1 MSDQTIILIILGI
14 AVAVFVWNRLPVG
27 IVALGVALS
36 LWATDVV
43 TLEEALS
50 GFSTPTVILIA
61 ALFVV
66 AEGLDAAGV
75 TTWAGQF
82 VIRHAGGSRMKLIIL
97 MMVAVAVLSALI
109 TPNGA
114 VAALYPMVVV
124 LAVRF
129 SESPSRLLMPAAFA
143 AHSGALLVLTGS
155 PVSLL
160 VSAAADDAGAGR
172 VGYFEVA
179 LVGLPLLAG
188 TILVTLLAGQRLL
201 PLRSPRAFSRDL
213 STLSATLRGH
223 YLPED
228 DLARLTVNS
237 ESPLIGLLPDK
248 LVGSGFPDVHVI
260 SVKDRSGVPIADS
273 AVDEGARLLVRG
285 SREEIDRFAS
295 ENGLEEAR
303 QADRVSESSLITR
316 ELGVAE
322 IIVSPRSDYIGDR
335 VFPGMVTDSGQ
346 LVMLA
351 AQRYGTDLGVSEV
364 TLKPGD
370 SLLLHGRW
378 DALDELT
385 NDPNV
390 VVVDSPDAIR
400 RQAVPLGP
408 KAIPALAV
416 LAVMVVLLATG
427 IVPAAV
433 ATLLAAIAMVV
444 LRVVTVEQAHRAMS
458 WTVLI
463 LIGAMIPLSAA
474 ITDSGAAETLA
485 TNLLDAVGGS
495 GPVLII
501 TGIFVVTAVLGQL
514 ISNTATALVLIPI
527 VVSVAA
533 EGDYSTMT
541 LLMSL
546 NVAAHAALL
555 TPIATPANLM
565 VMGPGGYRFGD
576 YWKFGL
582 PVMAVYYLVAVFLVP
597 LIWGW

>member
-50 GFSTPTVILIA
+50 GFSSPTVILIA

-82 VIRHAGGSRMKLIIL
+82 VIRQAGGSRMKLIIL

-322 IIVSPRSDYIGDR
+322 LIVSPRSDYIGDR

>member
-1 MSDQTIILIILGI
+1 MTDQTLILITLGV

-27 IVALGVALS
+27 IVALGVALA
-36 LWATDVV
+36 LWATGVV
-43 TLEEALS
+43 TLEDALA
-50 GFSTPTVILIA
+50 GFSSPTVILIA

-82 VIRHAGGSRMKLIIL
+82 VVRHAGGSRVKLIVLVMI
-97 MMVAVAVLSALI
+97 AVAVLSALI

-155 PVSLL
+155 PVTLL
-160 VSAAADDAGAGR
+160 VFAAANDAGAGR
-172 VGYFEVA
+172 IGYFEVA
-179 LVGLPLLAG
+179 LVGIPLLTG
-188 TILVTLLAGQRLL
+188 TILVTLLLGQRLL
-201 PLRSPRAFSRDL
+201 PLRAPRALSRDL
-213 STLSATLRGH
+213 STLPAALRDQ
-223 YLPED
+223 YLPKDE
-228 DLARLTVNS
+228 LVRLSVTPD
-237 ESPLIGLLPDK
+237 SPFAGMP
-248 LVGSGFPDVHVI
+248 SGRLGDSRFPNVHVI
-260 SVKDRSGVPIADS
+260 SVKDRNGIPLADT
-273 AVDEGARLLVRG
+273 VVTDGARLLVRG
-285 SREEIDRFAS
+285 TREEIERFAS
-295 ENGLEEAR
+295 DNGLELTG
-303 QADRVSESSLITR
+303 DTSDSLESSLISR
-316 ELGVAE
+316 EFGVAE
-322 IIVSPRSDYIGDR
+322 VIVSPRSDYVGDR

-346 LVMLA
+346 LVVLA

-364 TLKPGD
+364 TLTPGD

-378 DALDELT
+378 DALDEHT

-390 VVVDSPDAIR
+390 VLVDSPDAIR
-400 RQAVPLGP
+400 RQALPLGP
-408 KAIPALAV
+408 KAIPALIV
-416 LAVMVVLLATG
+416 LAAMIFLLAAG

-433 ATLLAAIAMVV
+433 ATLLAAIAMVM
-444 LRVVTVEQAHRAMS
+444 LRVVTVEQAHRSMS

-463 LIGAMIPLSAA
+463 LIAAMIPLSAA
-474 ITDSGAAETLA
+474 ITESGTAETLA
-485 TNLLDAVGGS
+485 TSLLDAVGDG
-495 GPVLII
+495 GPVLIM
-501 TGIFVVTAVLGQL
+501 TGIFLVTAVLGQL

-527 VVSVAA
+527 VVSIAA

-541 LLMSL
+541 MLMSL

-565 VMGPGGYRFGD
+565 VMGPAGYRFGD

-582 PVMAVYYLVAVFLVP
+582 PIMAVYYLVAVFLVP
-597 LIWGW
+597 MIWSI

>member
-201 PLRSPRAFSRDL
+201 PLRSPRSFSRDL

-322 IIVSPRSDYIGDR
+322 LIVSPRSDYIGDR

>member
-50 GFSTPTVILIA
+50 GFSSPTVILIA

-201 PLRSPRAFSRDL
+201 PLRSPRSFSRDL

-322 IIVSPRSDYIGDR
+322 LIVSPRSDYIGDR

>member
-322 IIVSPRSDYIGDR
+322 LIVSPRSDYIGDR

>member
-1 MSDQTIILIILGI
+1 VSDQTIILIILGI

-50 GFSTPTVILIA
+50 GFSSPTVILIA

-322 IIVSPRSDYIGDR
+322 LIVSPRSDYIGDR

>member
-50 GFSTPTVILIA
+50 GFSSPTVILIA

-322 IIVSPRSDYIGDR
+322 LIVSPRSDYIGDR

>member
-50 GFSTPTVILIA
+50 GFSSPTVILIA

-109 TPNGA
+109 TPNGT

-322 IIVSPRSDYIGDR
+322 LIVSPRSDYIGDR

>member
-50 GFSTPTVILIA
+50 GFSSPTVILIA